1 MLPIWITTLPKIKN
15 WSYHYNDLVSQ
26 FQVQL
31 ADKSWEKSGAR
42 NFRVDVNHEVWYN
55 LYQQFL
61 KKAQQFFGEIKLLD
75 DNITSVWCYGTNKD
89 YYKAG
94 IHDHKT
100 TSVINA
106 VYYFSV
112 PETKEYRDGAIAF
125 YDNSGKE
132 IWCYKPRECDLLIFP
147 NYLKHQ
153 PLPTISSMYRFA
165 LNMEII
171 CEPFG
176 QFKAREY

>member
-26 FQVQL
+26 FNL
-31 ADKSWEKSGAR
+31 NLDNDFLKKGN
-42 NFRVDVNHEVWYN
+42 NFSINDVHGVWDR
-55 LYQQFL
+55 LYQNFFD
-61 KKAQQFFGEIKLLD
+61 KAQQFFGEIKLLEK
-75 DNITSVWCYGTNKD
+75 NSRTVWCYATNENF
-89 YYKAG
+89 YRGG
-94 IHDHKT
+94 IHDHKK

-112 PETKEYRDGAIAF
+112 PDTRDYRDGAIAF
-125 YDNSGKE
+125 YDNDDRE
-132 IWCYKPRECDLLIFP
+132 IWCYKPRECDLVIFP
-147 NYLKHQ
+147 SYLKHQ
-153 PLPTISSMYRFA
+153 PLPITSKMYRLA

-176 QFKAREY
+176 LFNYEK